1 MKRKARTTE
10 GPPAAGAASVV
21 PPVTH
26 TIDLEPGDWM
36 RATWRPRT
44 PLARPLVGLVPFD
57 PDACRGLLARAL
69 ADRSRTI
76 LWTLGDRPWSR
87 QEAHF
92 WLVALTADQDRVR
105 GPELVDRVSRMTFT
119 GLPSV

>member
-1 MKRKARTTE
+1 MKRKARTNE
-10 GPPAAGAASVV
+10 SPPGAGASAT
-21 PPVTH
+21 PPITH

-69 ADRSRTI
+69 GDRTHTI
-76 LWTLGDRPWSR
+76 LWTLADRPWSR

-92 WLVALTADQDRVR
+92 WLVALTADHDRVR
-105 GPELVDRVSRMTFT
+105 PPGPEVGRAHV
-119 GLPSV
+119 